1 MEDLNYLK
9 FVVALIF
16 VVSLMLALAWL
27 LKKLNLG
34 QPSVA
39 RRKKKRLQVSEY
51 LVLDG
56 KNRVALVKRD
66 NETEHMILLGAHGNL
81 VVEKN
86 IPATENSHSDQH
98 AKIEQAA

>member
-1 MEDLNYLK
+1 MSDINYLK
-9 FVVALIF
+9 FLVALIF

-27 LKKLNLG
+27 VKKLNLG

-66 NETEHMILLGAHGNL
+66 DETEHMILLGAHGNV
-81 VVEKN
+81 VVETN
-86 IPATENSHSDQH
+86 IPVAQDNHADDENKLE
-98 AKIEQAA
+98 KIA